1 MNPHYHP
8 YTDLSS
14 PPPHSMGGGGNYM
27 GGNHQ
32 TNGHNNMGMLSNH
45 HQHFISNTT
54 SGSHPSPGMHPLHQH
69 SSDNV
74 NNNNSSSQNIK
85 ICAGCGGKIM
95 ERYLLHALERYWHNN
110 CLKCACCGAMLAE
123 IGSSC
128 FFKSNMILCKQD
140 YLKLFGQAA
149 ACSACGVNIS
159 ASEYVMR
166 AGGPSGGPPGTP
178 HHPHTINVF
187 HVKCFTC
194 NKCGIQLMPGDR
206 YYLLNGN
213 LVCEQDW
220 HKILKGNLTSG
231 PGSQNTTTGTTTVRK
246 GKVGRPRRSRD

>member
-1 MNPHYHP
+1 
-8 YTDLSS
+8 
-14 PPPHSMGGGGNYM
+14 
-27 GGNHQ
+27 
-32 TNGHNNMGMLSNH
+32 
-45 HQHFISNTT
+45 
-54 SGSHPSPGMHPLHQH
+54 
-69 SSDNV
+69 
-74 NNNNSSSQNIK
+74 
-85 ICAGCGGKIM
+85 
-95 ERYLLHALERYWHNN
+95 
-110 CLKCACCGAMLAE
+110 
-123 IGSSC
+123 
-128 FFKSNMILCKQD
+128 
-140 YLKLFGQAA
+140 LFGQAA

-194 NKCGIQLMPGDR
+194 NK

>member
-1 MNPHYHP
+1 MSNLSNQSLLSLLADLNGGPNDFKLAAAVTMMNPHYHP

-140 YLKLFGQAA
+140 YLK
-149 ACSACGVNIS
+149 
-159 ASEYVMR
+159 
-166 AGGPSGGPPGTP
+166 
-178 HHPHTINVF
+178 
-187 HVKCFTC
+187 
-194 NKCGIQLMPGDR
+194 
-206 YYLLNGN
+206 
-213 LVCEQDW
+213 
-220 HKILKGNLTSG
+220 
-231 PGSQNTTTGTTTVRK
+231 
-246 GKVGRPRRSRD
+246 